1 MENQQQVVIVTG
13 AGRGIGACV
22 AQEFADKG
30 AAVIVAERNEQ
41 DGLETAQAIV
51 AAGGKALFVQT
62 DVGKPDEIVR
72 LMEKSV
78 AAFGTIDV
86 LINNAGVSR
95 WKSPYEL
102 EVAEWDEIIETNLRS
117 VFLCSREAAKIMRN
131 NGGGA
136 IVNIAST
143 RAHMSEPDSEAYAA
157 TKGGILA
164 LTHALAISLGPDGIR
179 VNAISPGWIE
189 TGDRQL
195 LRELDHRQHP
205 VQRVGTPAD
214 IARACLFLS
223 HPDNDFVTG
232 TELIVDGGMTRK
244 MIYAP

>member
-1 MENQQQVVIVTG
+1 MENRQQVVIVTG

-41 DGLETAQAIV
+41 DGMETAQAIV

-117 VFLCSREAAKIMRN
+117 VFLCSR
-131 NGGGA
+131 
-136 IVNIAST
+136 
-143 RAHMSEPDSEAYAA
+143 
-157 TKGGILA
+157 
-164 LTHALAISLGPDGIR
+164 
-179 VNAISPGWIE
+179 
-189 TGDRQL
+189 
-195 LRELDHRQHP
+195 
-205 VQRVGTPAD
+205 
-214 IARACLFLS
+214 
-223 HPDNDFVTG
+223 
-232 TELIVDGGMTRK
+232 
-244 MIYAP
+244 

>member
-1 MENQQQVVIVTG
+1 MENRQQVVIVTG

-41 DGLETAQAIV
+41 DGMETAQAIV

-117 VFLCSREAAKIMRN
+117 VFLCSREAAKIMRK

-189 TGDRQL
+189 TGDREQL
-195 LRELDHRQHP
+195 RDLDHRQHP